1 MRKLMVKV
9 IENCVKKKQIRCYW
23 SNSLLEYEPQDVIA
37 RTFFSTTFYIHCP
50 CCGSEAIIDV
60 QKRENNE
67 KMF

>member
-9 IENCVKKKQIRCYW
+9 IENCVKKKQ
-23 SNSLLEYEPQDVIA
+23 YEPQDVIA